1 MGIVKE
7 VGGAHLSQSV
17 GVAVGNEGQWE
28 KKQIPRYGNCRAH
41 IQSLGMT
48 WLYDTALLGGNGI
61 KDHWRGA

>member
-28 KKQIPRYGNCRAH
+28 KSRFLATETAGHTARPAVARND
-41 IQSLGMT
+41 M
-48 WLYDTALLGGNGI
+48 ALLGGNGI